1 MEAFFA
7 RSDDA
12 SYFDH
17 HEHRYRWTPFFF
29 SLLAR
34 RRRVVSCAPLC
45 FSTCF
50 YYDDE
55 EEDEK
60 EWRIELYF

>member
-1 MEAFFA
+1 MEEAFFA

-12 SYFDH
+12 SYLD

-29 SLLAR
+29 SLA